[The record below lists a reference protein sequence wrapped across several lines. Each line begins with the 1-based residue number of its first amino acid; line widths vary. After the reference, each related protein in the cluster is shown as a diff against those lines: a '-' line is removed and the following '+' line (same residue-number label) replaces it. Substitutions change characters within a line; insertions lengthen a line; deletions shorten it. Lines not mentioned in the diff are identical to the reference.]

1 MESSIELTTFIDGR
15 RTTSSKKLNYYRNSP
30 FMKTSKYFLWATLGA
45 CIALSAFTI
54 SAGKPVRHV
63 VVFKYKSSATPEQV
77 AEATNAF
84 KALKDKI
91 PGIVS
96 FEHGNNISPEKKDL
110 GFNHVYM
117 LTFENAAARDA
128 YLPHPDHEKFGQLL
142 GKLQVVEDVF
152 VVDFSAQ

>member
-1 MESSIELTTFIDGR
+1 MGSNVELTAFIGGEK
-15 RTTSSKKLNYYRNSP
+15 SSNVKPNYGGNTL
-30 FMKTSKYFLWATLGA
+30 FMKTSIYFLWTILGA
-45 CIALSAFTI
+45 CVALTAFT
-54 SAGKPVRHV
+54 SPQNKPVRHV
-63 VVFKYKSSATPEQV
+63 VVFKYKSDAKPELV
-77 AEATNAF
+77 AEVTNAF

-91 PGIVS
+91 PGIIS
-96 FEHGNNISPEKKDL
+96 FEHGDNISPEKKDL

-142 GKLQVVEDVF
+142 GKLKVVEDVF

>member
-1 MESSIELTTFIDGR
+1 MESNLELTAFIDGNKN
-15 RTTSSKKLNYYRNSP
+15 SSNVKSNYGGNIL
-30 FMKTSKYFLWATLGA
+30 FMKTSSYFLWAILGV
-45 CIALSAFTI
+45 CVALTAFT
-54 SAGKPVRHV
+54 SSHNKPVRHL
-63 VVFKYKSSATPEQV
+63 VVFKYKADATAEQI

-96 FEHGNNISPEKKDL
+96 FEDGANISTEKKDL

-117 LTFENAAARDA
+117 LTFENVAARDA

-142 GKLQVVEDVF
+142 GKLKVVEDVF
-152 VVDFSAQ
+152 VVDFSAE